1 MRAQAGAKAA
11 QQEAQQ
17 EPSLMEQMLRE
28 QVLRGALE
36 PAPPETR
43 GYAVRSAGASAR
55 APHRA
60 PRTLRDYPVGQW
72 ACVPRRNH
80 LGLGFSTWCRI
91 VRHQEGVLV
100 VAVPGERDQKVPLRL
115 LAEEARATPPPPPAH
130 PTGLKIRI
138 ARPCVSMRREA
149 PRACP
154 SRPSG
159 FKIRIPRPAQR
170 PAAHAHMPRVPS
182 PPRALASAPSLA
194 PAEAGGAARTACGVA
209 HVADPA
215 AGLGVAGPGDPG
227 STTAAAG
234 RAEGA
239 TSRGG
244 ACTFLPVE
252 YIQVG

>member
-1 MRAQAGAKAA
+1 MRAQAGAKEA

-28 QVLRGALE
+28 QMLRGALE

-60 PRTLRDYPVGQW
+60 PRTLRDYPVGEW

-115 LAEEARATPPPPPAH
+115 LAEDARATPPPPPAH
-130 PTGLKIRI
+130 LTGLKIRI

-159 FKIRIPRPAQR
+159 FKIRIPRPAT
-170 PAAHAHMPRVPS
+170 HAHTPHVPS

-194 PAEAGGAARTACGVA
+194 PAEA
-209 HVADPA
+209 
-215 AGLGVAGPGDPG
+215 VAGPGDPG
-227 STTAAAG
+227 GTTAAAE

-239 TSRGG
+239 ASRGG

-252 YIQVG
+252 YIQVVS